1 MLKPKAWG
9 KILSTFTLAEISY
22 WVEDSLA
29 LSESL
34 VSKPPKPKVLCLM
47 EDEITATSA
56 ILAFNLALAA
66 QPDDLLKS
74 VTLSSLAQ
82 IQLDLLLPPDV
93 PGLLIPIIIP
103 WIWLTSGLP
112 TTVTLYCRICSE

>member
-9 KILSTFTLAEISY
+9 KILSTFTLAEMSY

-29 LSESL
+29 LSESR

-56 ILAFNLALAA
+56 ILAFNRALAA

-82 IQLDLLLPPDV
+82 IQMDLLPPPEV
-93 PGLLIPIIIP
+93 PGFLIPIIIP
-103 WIWLTSGLP
+103 WIWLNSGRP